1 MHSFSDPIARKA
13 VPIAGRFACFYGER
27 VPEGHAVAYDST
39 ATSGVA
45 FTGPRPSGRRS
56 SRGPSVDD
64 AIRELLEAADQ
75 GLVRDHR
82 GHRLTAGAIRELHW
96 YLAGHVSEALGRM
109 RLGDV
114 RRRHLEH
121 LLCDLDD
128 AGLPRR
134 RLRSVVDS
142 VRTLYDYA
150 IERRLVEGNPAD
162 RVALTDVPATP
173 QPGVGERRRTRVREW
188 RTARPP
194 RVGIKISDRVISL
207 GLELATAG
215 FALVAV
221 VFLVGSLL
229 R

>member
-1 MHSFSDPIARKA
+1 
-13 VPIAGRFACFYGER
+13 
-27 VPEGHAVAYDST
+27 
-39 ATSGVA
+39 
-45 FTGPRPSGRRS
+45 
-56 SRGPSVDD
+56 VDD

-82 GHRLTAGAIRELHW
+82 GHRLTTSAIRELHW
-96 YLAGHVSEALGRM
+96 YLTGHVSEALGRM

-150 IERRLVEGNPAD
+150 IERRLVAGNPAD
-162 RVALTDVPATP
+162 RVALPDD
-173 QPGVGERRRTRVREW
+173 TRAHGW
-188 RTARPP
+188 RKVLPP
-194 RVGIKISDRVISL
+194 RVAMRISDRTISL
-207 GLELATAG
+207 GLQLATVG
-215 FALVAV
+215 FALIAV
-221 VFLVGSLL
+221 VLLVGSLWK
-229 R
+229 

>member
-1 MHSFSDPIARKA
+1 MRSFADPIARKA
-13 VPIAGRFACFYGER
+13 APIARRFAWFYGER
-27 VPEGHAVAYDST
+27 VPEGRAMAYDST
-39 ATSGVA
+39 VTSGVA
-45 FTGPRPSGRRS
+45 FTRPSSRRS
-56 SRGPSVDD
+56 RRGPSVNDV
-64 AIRELLEAADQ
+64 IGQLLKAADQ
-75 GLVRDHR
+75 GVVRDRR
-82 GHRLTAGAIRELHW
+82 GHRLTADAVRELHW
-96 YLAGHVSEALGRM
+96 CLGGHVSEALGRM

-114 RRRHLEH
+114 RRRHLER
-121 LLCDLDD
+121 LLCDLED
-128 AGLPRR
+128 AGLTRR
-134 RLRSVVDS
+134 RLRPVADS

-173 QPGVGERRRTRVREW
+173 QPGDGERRRIGVRDW
-188 RTARPP
+188 RTARAP

-207 GLELATAG
+207 GLELATVG